1 MSLDPRA
8 RVEREKR
15 GPKNVCGMLPIAIG
29 VGGGAFVHLEI
40 TDCPNPRRSD
50 VEGWLREKE
59 LGAEALATRR
69 HDQQM
74 DVGKRAVGWAKWAA
88 IAAAL
93 SILVTAIFGL
103 LQLLRGGG

>member
-8 RVEREKR
+8 RVELEKR
-15 GPKNVCGMLPIAIG
+15 SPESVRGMLPFAVG
-29 VGGGAFVHLEI
+29 VGGGAFIQLEI
-40 TDCPNPRRSD
+40 TDCPNSRRSD
-50 VEGWLREKE
+50 IEGWLREKE

-69 HDQQM
+69 HNQQM
-74 DVGKRAVGWAKWAA
+74 DVGKGAVRWAKWAA

-103 LQLLRGGG
+103 RRLLRGGG